1 MKKTMIE
8 ILVHNLLS
16 CELGL
21 GKLIS
26 HSECWPIL
34 QVTGGIHI
42 DSDDPHTSMCLS
54 VFHLDVNLA

>member
-1 MKKTMIE
+1 MIE

-26 HSECWPIL
+26 HSGHSFSL
-34 QVTGGIHI
+34 GTGPVCHWQMYLNDLHMGF
-42 DSDDPHTSMCLS
+42 SSS
-54 VFHLDVNLA
+54 LAIQMK